1 MNTLLLFSVILYLVT
16 LISYTFICD
25 YAEIEIS
32 INPVSFVITLCPIV
46 NTLYVIYL
54 MRQIP
59 SLSIKNILTNIKRTW
74 IGWCKETFNV
84 NE

>member
-25 YAEIEIS
+25 YAKIEIS

-46 NTLYVIYL
+46 KYTVCNIFDA
-54 MRQIP
+54 
-59 SLSIKNILTNIKRTW
+59 SDSISFYKKYIDKI
-74 IGWCKETFNV
+74 
-84 NE
+84 

>member
-25 YAEIEIS
+25 YAKIEIS

-59 SLSIKNILTNIKRTW
+59 SLFIKKYIDKYKKNMDR
-74 IGWCKETFNV
+74 V
-84 NE
+84 V